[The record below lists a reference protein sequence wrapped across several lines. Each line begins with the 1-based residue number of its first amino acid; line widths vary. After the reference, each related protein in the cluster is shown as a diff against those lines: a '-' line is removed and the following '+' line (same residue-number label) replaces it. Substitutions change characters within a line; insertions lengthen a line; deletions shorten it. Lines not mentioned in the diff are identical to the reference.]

1 MLRIVGTA
9 LLIFISYLL
18 QTSIF
23 SMLPFIQTTPN
34 LLLVITFSIGV
45 LRGKEEGLIGGAF
58 CGLLLDFMSGGYI
71 GFYGL
76 IYMYI
81 GLMCGFLYQHIDI
94 DIPLIPI
101 TLCAA
106 SQIFYHLY
114 VFMFRFLLRGRLG
127 IGSYLKDI
135 IMPEFV
141 LTTVMGIFLYGIII
155 LMNDALEEHEKR
167 SALKFV

>member
-1 MLRIVGTA
+1 MLRIVGTV

-18 QTSIF
+18 QTSVF

-34 LLLVITFSIGV
+34 LLLVITFSIGI
-45 LRGKEEGLIGGAF
+45 LRGREEGMVAGVF

-76 IYMYI
+76 IFMYL
-81 GLMCGFLYQHIDI
+81 GLMSGLLYQHIDI
-94 DIPLIPI
+94 DIPLVPI
-101 TLCAA
+101 VLCLV

-114 VFMFRFLLRGRLG
+114 IFVFRFLLRGRLG
-127 IGSYLKDI
+127 IGAYLRDI
-135 IMPEFV
+135 IMPELV
-141 LTTVMGIFLYGIII
+141 LTTVIGIFLYGVIM
-155 LMNDALEEHEKR
+155 LLNDALEDYEKR